1 MFRNPCWL
9 LLALASTALPSPP
22 AGAMSLEE
30 CAREVERRGY
40 AIEAMRVSEDGSHYQ
55 FEASWQGF
63 PWWFNKT
70 RDCKIY

>member
-1 MFRNPCWL
+1 
-9 LLALASTALPSPP
+9 
-22 AGAMSLEE
+22 MSLEE